1 MLHSHAAMRGN
12 AMTTELTMLAWS
24 VVLGLVQIVLA
35 TVLAVQDQGLP
46 WAMSP
51 RDNPGRPPTL
61 TAARLGRVQH
71 NFMETFPFF
80 AAAVLIAH
88 VANRHSSLT
97 ALGAHLYFWARLVY
111 IPLYAMGV
119 PMARTLVWTV
129 SVVGI
134 VLILLALA

>member
-1 MLHSHAAMRGN
+1 MLHSGSPQSKGE

-61 TAARLGRVQH
+61 TAAR
-71 NFMETFPFF
+71 
-80 AAAVLIAH
+80 IAR

-97 ALGAHLYFWARLVY
+97 ALGAHLYFWARLAY